1 MVGLPPNFA
10 FAMVANAFGG
20 EGGMTPWQSALKR
33 THKKGISD
41 TITYSSFRDDDPD
54 DESSKVD
61 TWVGFY
67 NPRKSARRSLGP

>member
-1 MVGLPPNFA
+1 
-10 FAMVANAFGG
+10 
-20 EGGMTPWQSALKR
+20 MTPWQSAMR
-33 THKKGISD
+33 RSHRRGISES
-41 TITYSSFRDDDPD
+41 ITYSPFRDDDD